1 MSRFS
6 PLLALVAALATLP
19 PLAISAEHRH
29 TCRYCQARAA
39 LADPPPA
46 SNGRQYA
53 PDRQV
58 DVQHIKLDVTPDF
71 KRQTVAGTA
80 TVRFAPIAK
89 PVKTLRLDGAYLDVS
104 AVRSKQTVSNFS
116 ADDES
121 VSIVFEEP
129 IAVGEE
135 VEVEIDYSAEPVE
148 GLYFRTA
155 KMGLPEGDDHCW
167 TQGEAH
173 EARHWF
179 PCFDYPNERS
189 SSEIICHIPKEMSVV
204 SNGRLVGETEED
216 GGMKRVHWLQE
227 KPHVSYLICMIAGN
241 LEKLEKKHRDVPLGF
256 YTQPSKA
263 KHAARAFGDTADIM
277 EFYEAEIGVPYPWD
291 KYDQATCADYHWGG
305 MENTTITTLT
315 QRTIYSDATENIRSS
330 RSLDAHELAH
340 QWFGDYITCKDWS
353 HLWLNEGFATY
364 FALLYDGHKFGKDE
378 FNYGL
383 YLDARDDIFP
393 NGKDQR
399 PIVYRDYK
407 VPHDQFDFR
416 NYPKASW
423 VLHML
428 RCELGEERFREAIHT
443 YLQRHALH
451 DVVTDD
457 LRQVLEEVSGLPL
470 DRFFDQWLYHGGLP
484 ELKIAYKWLPE
495 EKLAHVTVEQTQPTN
510 EKVLLFD
517 LSTKLRFI
525 VDGKEIDEP
534 IKISDRRQDFYVKLP
549 AEPQVVRFDPE
560 YTLLAKVEFK
570 KSDKLLEA
578 QLANEE
584 DAIGRI
590 LACEELADRKTQAA
604 VTALKKTLNSD
615 KFHGLRCAA
624 ATALRKIRTE
634 AAVAALVDSVV
645 QDDARVRR
653 QVIEELGKAHRDA
666 AGKQLLTTIDKEKNP
681 AIVAA
686 ALRGLANYQGEKAS
700 AAAKAALQSDVW
712 GNEPVGAAFMVIR
725 DLNDPALAADVMET
739 IKAREADLDP
749 RDISE
754 GMVTVA
760 KLSQKGR
767 RKQAAYDFL
776 VEYLN
781 HPRQTLQASAI
792 RALGEL
798 HNPAARELLQ
808 PIAASDNNKVLS
820 SAAAAALVELDK
832 ETPLVPAEVGEL
844 RREVRELLESQEKL
858 QKKLDELGGKADAKK
873 ADDATEANEKE
884 AKVKKADEESDSD

>member
-1 MSRFS
+1 MIRFFCS
-6 PLLALVAALATLP
+6 LAFVAALICLQLTA
-19 PLAISAEHRH
+19 AAAEHHH
-29 TCRYCQARAA
+29 TCRYCQAVAA

-46 SNGRQYA
+46 SNGRNYA

-71 KRQTVAGTA
+71 DSQTVAGTA
-80 TVRFAPIAK
+80 TLRFAPISK
-89 PVKTLRLDGAYLDVS
+89 PVKTLRLDGAYLDVG
-104 AVRSKQTVSNFS
+104 AVRSKRAVSSFS
-116 ADDES
+116 VDDES

-129 IAVGEE
+129 IPVDEQ

-155 KMGLPEGDDHCW
+155 AMGLPKGDDHCW

-204 SNGRLVGETEED
+204 SNGRLVGETDEE

-241 LEKLEKKHRDVPLGF
+241 LKKLEKSHRDVPLGF
-256 YTQPSKA
+256 YAQPSKA
-263 KHAARAFGDTADIM
+263 KHAEFAFRDTPAIM
-277 EFYEAEIGVPYPWD
+277 AFYEEEIGVPYPWD

-330 RSLDAHELAH
+330 RSLDAHEMAH
-340 QWFGDYITCKDWS
+340 QWFGDYVTCKDWS

-364 FALLYDGHKFGKDE
+364 YALLYDGHKFGRDE
-378 FNYGL
+378 LNYGL

-407 VPHDQFDFR
+407 IPHDQFDFR

-428 RCELGEERFREAIHT
+428 RCELGEDRFREAIHT
-443 YLQRHALH
+443 YLQRHALT

-457 LRQVLEEVSGLPL
+457 LREVFEELSGRPL

-484 ELKIAYKWLPE
+484 ELKITYKWLPE
-495 EKLAHVTVEQTQPTN
+495 EKLAKVTVEQTQPTG
-510 EKVLLFD
+510 EKVMLFD
-517 LSTKLRFI
+517 LATKLRFI

-534 IKISDRRQDFYVKLP
+534 IKIDGVRHDYYVKLP
-549 AEPQVVRFDPE
+549 AEPQIVRFDPD
-560 YTLLAKVEFK
+560 YTLLAKVGFK
-570 KSDKLLEA
+570 KTDKMLEA
-578 QLANEE
+578 QLANDE
-584 DAIGRI
+584 DAMGRI
-590 LACEELADRKTQAA
+590 FACEELADRKTQAA
-604 VTALKKTLNSD
+604 VAALKKALNSD
-615 KFHGLRCAA
+615 KFHGVRCAA
-624 ATALRKIRTE
+624 ATALRKIRTK
-634 AAVAALVDSVV
+634 AAVAALLDSVE

-653 QVIEELGKAHRDA
+653 QVVEELGRAHRDD
-666 AGKQLLTTIDKEKNP
+666 AGKQLLATLDAEQNP
-681 AIVAA
+681 AIIATAV
-686 ALRGLANYQGEKAS
+686 RGLANYQGEKAS
-700 AAAKAALQSDVW
+700 AAAKAALESEVW
-712 GNEPVGAAFMVIR
+712 GNEPVGAAFVVIR

-739 IKAREADLDP
+739 IKARDAELDP

-776 VEYLN
+776 VAYLN

-808 PIAASDNNKVLS
+808 PIAVSENNKVLS
-820 SAAAAALVELDK
+820 TAAKTALAELDK

-844 RREVRELLESQEKL
+844 RREVRELIESQEKL
-858 QKKLDELGGKADAKK
+858 QKKLDELGGKVKAEKSADAN
-873 ADDATEANEKE
+873 EAEGE
-884 AKVKKADEESDSD
+884 GDSD